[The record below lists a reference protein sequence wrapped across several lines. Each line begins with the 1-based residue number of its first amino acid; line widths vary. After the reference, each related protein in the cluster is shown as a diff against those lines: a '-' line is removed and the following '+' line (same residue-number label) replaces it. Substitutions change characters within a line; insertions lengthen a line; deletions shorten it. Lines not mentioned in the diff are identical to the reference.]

1 MAFVPAS
8 APQEKSERRGPVL
21 EILQELLREGRNE
34 DVVALVAKILS
45 RNSEL
50 EKLVAQMHSRGHKS
64 NEGVTSAQLLLLLD
78 EMKPDR
84 ALGAADEKLRVVS
97 AIDASRFE
105 VPTVEPKEPPPLRKP
120 IPDGLPRVDNPI
132 QVPAEERKC
141 PRCGGERQ
149 CIGRD
154 VTPVIELVPAQI
166 IVRNDSREKLACPSC
181 EGELVRAPLGDKVV
195 PGGRMGT
202 RLVAQ
207 LLVDK
212 YQDGLPLHRQK
223 QRFERMGL
231 SVAVSTLADQVEWAT
246 DLLRPL
252 WRAATA
258 EVLAAEVMHLDG
270 TSLPVLDRGSPQGIR
285 LGALWGYVGR
295 NGPEQTALYLYA
307 STGKKHG
314 QREGEIGPAEM
325 LALRKGYTVADAST
339 VFESSF
345 RREGIVECGCSMH
358 ARRYFAKALDGGDSR
373 AALALAAFK
382 NLYEVEAEVRES
394 DREERRARR
403 QSHSKFIYQELI
415 AWCRAHRPHEPPAS
429 PLGRAIQY
437 LLNNEIAL
445 TRFLDDGRIPIDN
458 GIVERL
464 HVRAALTRKNYL
476 FAGSDTGGDRA
487 AIAYTILG
495 SCQLAEANPVEYLGE
510 VLSRLSRPLRLL
522 DVPALLPARWKAARL
537 RSPASAPNSIA

>member
-1 MAFVPAS
+1 MPAS

-21 EILQELLREGRNE
+21 EVLQGLLQEGRREE
-34 DVVALVAKILS
+34 IVTLFAKILS

-50 EKLVAQMHSRGHKS
+50 EKLLAQMGSGGHKS
-64 NEGVTSAQLLLLLD
+64 NEGISSAQLLLLLD
-78 EMKPDR
+78 ELKPDP
-84 ALGAADEKLRVVS
+84 ALSAADEKLRVAS
-97 AIDASRFE
+97 AIDVSRFE
-105 VPTVEPKEPPPLRKP
+105 VPTVEPKEAPPLRRP
-120 IPDGLPRVDNPI
+120 IPDNLPRLENLI
-132 QVPAEERKC
+132 QVPEEERKC

-154 VTPVIELVPAQI
+154 VTEVIELIPAQV
-166 IVRNDSREKLACPSC
+166 IVRKDSREKLACANC

-231 SVAVSTLADQVEWAT
+231 SVPVSTLADQVEWAT
-246 DLLRPL
+246 DLLQPL
-252 WRAATA
+252 WRAAMA

-270 TSLPVLDRGSPQGIR
+270 TSLPVLDRASPQGIR

-295 NGPEQTALYLYA
+295 NGSPQTALYLYA
-307 STGKKHG
+307 STGKKQG
-314 QREGEIGPAEM
+314 QRKGEIGPADM

-339 VFESSF
+339 IYESSF
-345 RREGIVECGCSMH
+345 WREGIVECGCNMH
-358 ARRYFAKALDGGDSR
+358 ARRYFTKALDGGDSR
-373 AALALAAFK
+373 AGLALAAFK

-394 DREERRARR
+394 DGEERLARR

-458 GIVERL
+458 GAVERL

-495 SCQLAEANPVEYLGE
+495 SCQLAEVNPVEYLGD
-510 VLSRLSRPLRLL
+510 VLSRLSRPIRLL
-522 DVPALLPARWKAARL
+522 DVPALLPARWKDTRATTRC
-537 RSPASAPNSIA
+537 APNSLA